1 MFGITVQDHI
11 LIAHSLTGAVFG
23 PAQRLHGATYVVE
36 ATFRRLDLNADGIV
50 VDLGLAAALLRTV
63 LDPLDRR
70 NLDEDPELAGRNT
83 TTEVLARLVADR
95 LIERIQEGALG
106 PDGTSLAGVA
116 VTLRETPTGW
126 ATYERA
132 L

>member
-1 MFGITVQDHI
+1 MFGITVSDHI
-11 LIAHSLTGAVFG
+11 LIAHSLTGVVFG

-36 ATFRRLDLNADGIV
+36 ATFRRVGLNADGIV
-50 VDLGLAAALLRTV
+50 ADLGLAAALLRAV

-70 NLDEDPELAGRNT
+70 NLDEDPAFAGRNT
-83 TTEVLARLVADR
+83 TTEVLARLIADE
-95 LIERIQEGALG
+95 LIERIQVGALG
-106 PDGTSLAGVA
+106 EDGASLAGVA
-116 VTLRETPTGW
+116 VTLRETPTAW